1 MSMNSKIIVQMKLQE
16 LDLNLKDF
24 SSKTSKVSTQNVILF
39 IREIF
44 SVFQLSK
51 AVFFMLY

>member
-51 AVFFMLY
+51 AGFFMLY